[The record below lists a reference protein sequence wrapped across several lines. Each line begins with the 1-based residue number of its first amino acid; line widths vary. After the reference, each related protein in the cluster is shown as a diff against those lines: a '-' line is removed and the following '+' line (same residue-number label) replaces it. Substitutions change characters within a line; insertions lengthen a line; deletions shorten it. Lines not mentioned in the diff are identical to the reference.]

1 LYLRPLR
8 TCQEIEKNYL
18 KTRNL
23 PGTELPGT
31 VGGGRWIMTT
41 DDDADTGNVIW
52 FEHAGRDDVARV
64 GGKNAS
70 LGEMVR
76 NLAKHGVCVPP
87 GFATTARAYWRFVEA
102 NGLRGVITAALDDF
116 TNGGVNLV
124 ESGSVVRRAFLRGSW
139 PKDISDAIASSY
151 RVLCQRAG
159 KADVDVAVRSSA
171 TAEDLPDASFAGQQE
186 TYLNVRG
193 EAALLNACRCCFASL
208 FTDRAIAYR
217 QVKGFD
223 HLKVALSIGVQ
234 KMVRS
239 DTGSAGVMFSID
251 TETGFDRVVLINA
264 AWGLGENVVQGVVD
278 PDEYQVFKPLLSQL
292 SLTPIIEKKR
302 GEKALKMI
310 YAHDVE
316 RPTRNVP
323 TSKAERAA
331 IVLSDGDI
339 LTLARWACTIE
350 NHYGCPMDMEWAK
363 DGENGDLFIVQARPE
378 TVQSRREASAFRSY
392 RIKSKGRRLVAGLS
406 IGDAV
411 VSGRVCL
418 IDSPRDI
425 DRFVDGAILVTQT
438 TDPDWVPIMKRAA
451 AIITDH
457 GGRTSHAA
465 IVSRELGLP
474 AVVGTGNATHI
485 LHDEQQVTVSCAE
498 GDEGFVYEG
507 TAEYETREL
516 DIGDI
521 PATRTKVMLNL
532 ANPAAAFRWW
542 RMPADG
548 VGLARMEFVVNNHIK
563 VHPMA
568 LVNFATL
575 QDHEAKHRITELTRG
590 YEEKTEYFV
599 DRLSR
604 GLARIAAAYFPKPV
618 ILRMSDFKTNEYAN
632 LIGGAAFEP
641 REENPMLGFRG
652 ASRYYSPRYRDGF
665 ALECRAIRRLRG
677 EMGFT
682 NIIVMIPFCRSIAE
696 ADRVLVVMAEN
707 GLRRGENGLEV
718 YVMCEIP
725 SNVIL
730 AKSFALR
737 FDGFSIGSNDLTQLT
752 LGVDRDS
759 AELADLFDE
768 RDEAVKWMIS
778 NVIDEAHKAGAK
790 VGLCGQ
796 APSDHPEFAEF
807 LVRCGIDSISVSPD
821 SFVAVKQH
829 VANAEMASFPENA

>member
-1 LYLRPLR
+1 
-8 TCQEIEKNYL
+8 
-18 KTRNL
+18 
-23 PGTELPGT
+23 
-31 VGGGRWIMTT
+31 MTT
-41 DDDADTGNVIW
+41 DDDADATNVIL
-52 FEHAGRDDVARV
+52 FEQVGRGDVARV

-76 NLAKHGVCVPP
+76 NLAKHGVRVPP

-102 NGLRGVITAALDDF
+102 NGLREIIASALDDSA
-116 TNGGVNLV
+116 NGGASLA
-124 ESGSVVRRAFLRGSW
+124 ESGSMIRRAFLRGSW

-151 RVLCQRAG
+151 RGLCHRVG
-159 KADVDVAVRSSA
+159 KPDADIAVRSSA

-193 EAALLNACRCCFASL
+193 ETALLNACRRCYASL

-223 HLKVALSIGVQ
+223 HLKVALSVGVQ

-239 DTGSAGVMFSID
+239 DIGGAGVMFSID
-251 TETGFDRVVLINA
+251 TETGFDRIVLINA

-302 GEKALKMI
+302 GEKTLKMM
-310 YAHDVE
+310 YAEDAEH
-316 RPTRNVP
+316 PTRNLP

-331 IVLSDGDI
+331 FVLSDADI
-339 LTLARWACTIE
+339 LTLARWACVIE

-363 DGENGDLFIVQARPE
+363 DGESGELFIVQARPE
-378 TVQSRREASAFRSY
+378 TVQSRREASALRSY
-392 RIKSKGRRLVAGLS
+392 RIKSKGRKLVAGLS

-411 VSGRVCL
+411 VCGRVCL

-425 DRFVDGAILVTQT
+425 DRFIDGAILVTQT

-451 AIITDH
+451 AIVTDH

-474 AVVGTGNATHI
+474 AVVGTGKATHI

-507 TAEYETREL
+507 IAEYEAREL
-516 DIGDI
+516 DIRDI

-542 RMPADG
+542 RIPADG

-568 LVNFATL
+568 LVNFAKL
-575 QDHEAKHRITELTRG
+575 QDQEARHRIIELTQG

-599 DRLSR
+599 DRLAC

-677 EMGFT
+677 EMGLT

-696 ADRVLVVMAEN
+696 ADRVLAVMAEN

-759 AELADLFDE
+759 AELAGLFDE

-778 NVIDEAHKAGAK
+778 RVIEEAHTAGAK

-796 APSDHPEFAEF
+796 APSDHPDFAEF
-807 LVRCGIDSISVSPD
+807 LVACGIDSISVSPD
-821 SFVAVKQH
+821 SFVAVKQR
-829 VANAEMASFPENA
+829 VANAEAAGPPRTQEGQNQSGRL